1 MTERQ
6 INVTIEGETARL
18 AVADFRD
25 LLSPREQRALANFEA
40 RCGVLG
46 DRERRQA
53 PLEIDQIA
61 APGDPGSDAAFIAKG
76 HAAVY
81 DRKSLDLG
89 GFQEKIDPTAFNPV
103 LDRHPLVHLNWDHD
117 MRYALAST
125 DSTDYLLELR
135 SDPKGLHYYAK
146 VAPVSYA
153 NDLRILMKGGVIKQA
168 SFAFTVA
175 HDSWE
180 IVNRDKPDEYVVRT
194 IHEIGELFDVTITA
208 QGAYPQTDSQVVR
221 AYAFNYAQSR
231 GLFAT
236 DTAET
241 SDVELTHDEAREGVG
256 LPKLDPD
263 VDTEAVA
270 PTAPEVETPEEPAV
284 GASEGIPSH
293 TGNGAGADDPSHT
306 GNGAGGDVEA
316 ASNPLIRALRLH
328 SRQELSYHRSLLE
341 KTHEQD
347 R

>member
-6 INVTIEGETARL
+6 INVTIEGDTARL
-18 AVADFRD
+18 AVADFRA
-25 LLSPREQRALANFEA
+25 LLSPREQRALAHFEA

-53 PLEIDQIA
+53 PLEVEQIA
-61 APGDPGSDAAFIAKG
+61 APGGPGSAAAFIAKG

-89 GFQEKIDPTAFNPV
+89 GFQEKIDPTAFDPI

-153 NDLRILMKGGVIKQA
+153 NDLRILMKGGIIKQA

-231 GLFAT
+231 GLFAR

-241 SDVELTHDEAREGVG
+241 SDVEITQDAAREGVG
-256 LPKLDPD
+256 LPKLDPED
-263 VDTEAVA
+263 PEAVA

-284 GASEGIPSH
+284 GASEDIPSH
-293 TGNGAGADDPSHT
+293 TGNGAGADIVLPQNPVLLAARS
-306 GNGAGGDVEA
+306 NARQRVE
-316 ASNPLIRALRLH
+316 LLRLTGDT
-328 SRQELSYHRSLLE
+328 S
-341 KTHEQD
+341 
-347 R
+347 

>member
-1 MTERQ
+1 MTSRQ
-6 INVTIEGETARL
+6 ISVTIEGETARL
-18 AVADFRD
+18 AVADFRA
-25 LLSPREQRALANFEA
+25 LLSPREQRALENFEA

-46 DRERRQA
+46 ERERRQA
-53 PLEIDQIA
+53 PLEVDQIA
-61 APGDPGSDAAFIAKG
+61 APGDPASDAAFIAKG

-89 GFQEKIDPTAFNPV
+89 GFQERIDSTAFDPV

-146 VAPVSYA
+146 IAPVSYA

-175 HDSWE
+175 TDSWE
-180 IVNRDKPDEYVVRT
+180 IVNRDKPDEYVIRT

-221 AYAFNYAQSR
+221 AYASYYARSR
-231 GLFAT
+231 SGLA
-236 DTAET
+236 DTADT
-241 SDVELTHDEAREGVG
+241 SDVELTQNEAREGVG
-256 LPKLDPD
+256 LPKLDGHAE
-263 VDTEAVA
+263 TEAVA
-270 PTAPEVETPEEPAV
+270 PSAPKVETPEEPAV
-284 GASEGIPSH
+284 GASEGTPSH
-293 TGNGAGADDPSHT
+293 TENGVGAGDPSHPERV
-306 GNGAGGDVEA
+306 GGDVEA
-316 ASNPLIRALRLH
+316 ATNPLIRALRLH
-328 SRQELSYHRSLLE
+328 SRQEVSYHRSLLE

-347 R
+347 